1 MEPKIIVARL
11 DGTEI
16 DSEKKAQEIMKF
28 APEVQC
34 SLIHLVEPAGEH
46 LLWVGNDS
54 HFLKIKPVFNDDF
67 IPKSFD
73 QIKVSFLKD
82 SCFFTFREKLYFLL
96 NSDDGLLITYVS
108 VFNCWKEIDILL
120 KKPDSIKYICKAY
133 HISDNKSNARKFVG
147 YCWRVVNDRYIYT
160 FPFFPEDFLEIK
172 KYPLYEMDYEAMDVG
187 EKFFHQNTLWTVYQ
201 EGEKQ
206 FFANPNLMTLH
217 LCQR

>member
-120 KKPDSIKYICKAY
+120 KNPTALNTYARLIISAITKAM
-133 HISDNKSNARKFVG
+133 HANLSAI
-147 YCWRVVNDRYIYT
+147 
-160 FPFFPEDFLEIK
+160 
-172 KYPLYEMDYEAMDVG
+172 VG
-187 EKFFHQNTLWTVYQ
+187 ELSTTVTSIRFRFFL
-201 EGEKQ
+201 KI
-206 FFANPNLMTLH
+206 F
-217 LCQR
+217 